1 MALEPA
7 VDISSS
13 EKIFREIQTEH
24 KIYQINSSSDA
35 KKIADK
41 MKKDTN
47 EIAKAMETARRT
59 AYERKIA
66 TDELKISLSEKKDKM
81 KTLQQDLQKIR
92 KNVEKATKR
101 NSDFHVETIK
111 IEAAI
116 EKIKEASQDL
126 DPKYLEKTQRELMD
140 TLVKVTLE
148 SEKAQSELNAAE
160 KMEAI
165 TNRKL
170 QEFENECNRLENH
183 TMDKIHETEMTISNV
198 ASTIEHIM
206 KTYDQVTAV
215 SKDLLK
221 MATSTK
227 TKFSEQESQEIHQ
240 DAEPQQQKIE
250 GTPI

>member
-1 MALEPA
+1 MALDPA
-7 VDISSS
+7 EDISRS
-13 EKIFREIQTEH
+13 EKLFREIQTEH
-24 KIYQINSSSDA
+24 KIHQINSSSDA

-47 EIAKAMETARRT
+47 EIAKAMEAARRI

-81 KTLQQDLQKIR
+81 KILQQDLKKI
-92 KNVEKATKR
+92 KKMVQKATKK
-101 NSDFHVETIK
+101 NSDLHIETIK
-111 IEAAI
+111 IESAI

-126 DPKYLEKTQRELMD
+126 DPKYIEKTQQDLMD

-160 KMEAI
+160 KMEMI

-170 QEFENECNRLENH
+170 QEFENECNRLESR
-183 TMDKIHETEMTISNV
+183 TRDRIQETEITISNV
-198 ASTIEHIM
+198 TSTIAHIM
-206 KTYDQVTAV
+206 KTYDQVTTV

-221 MATSTK
+221 MATSIK
-227 TKFSEQESQEIHQ
+227 TEFTEQEDYETYQETS
-240 DAEPQQQKIE
+240 QQQMEEASI
-250 GTPI
+250 